1 MSESDTKWCI
11 KKKLVQKLYFFMS
24 KTPFQRYKLVI
35 SVPRSDAPFVFFQ
48 FKPIFE
54 CAIKIP

>member
-24 KTPFQRYKLVI
+24 KTSFKRYKLVI
-35 SVPRSDAPFVFFQ
+35 SVPRSDAPFVFF
-48 FKPIFE
+48 
-54 CAIKIP
+54 